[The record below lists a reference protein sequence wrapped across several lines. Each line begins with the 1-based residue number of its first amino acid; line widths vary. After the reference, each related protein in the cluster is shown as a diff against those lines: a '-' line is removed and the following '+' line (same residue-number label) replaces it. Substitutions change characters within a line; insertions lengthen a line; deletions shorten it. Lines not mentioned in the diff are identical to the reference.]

1 MMEFKEAFDKLCY
14 TRDASTVW
22 TDFLNYSIDQ
32 FLINPHKKYFHHEK
46 YEEEDYKHFQEC
58 FFAWIH
64 GMEDS
69 LKDNQWYDLLGEL
82 YEDIIIS
89 SYKAGAKGQ
98 FFTPP
103 SVTNAM
109 TSTVN
114 TIQEKENGNCM
125 DCACGSGRLLLAW
138 HIHHPRALCFGED
151 VDEQAAK
158 MCVLNFLVHGVKGS
172 VLWGNS
178 LSGELFDA
186 WKIHEFPFTIMS
198 VDNVW
203 EAKCFIGESIHA

>member
-1 MMEFKEAFDKLCY
+1 MEFKEAFDKLCY

-46 YEEEDYKHFQEC
+46 YEEDDYVNFQEC

-64 GMEDS
+64 GMENY

-89 SYKAGAKGQ
+89 SYKAGTKGQ

-103 SVTNAM
+103 SVTTAM
-109 TSTVN
+109 TSVVDTDELIEDDG
-114 TIQEKENGNCM
+114 TCM
-125 DCACGSGRLLLAW
+125 DCACGSGRLLLSW
-138 HIHHPRALCFGED
+138 HVQHPEYLCFGED
-151 VDEQAAK
+151 IDEQAAK

-172 VLWGNS
+172 VCWANS
-178 LSGELFDA
+178 LSGKFFDA
-186 WKIHEFPFTIMS
+186 WKVHEFPFTIMS
-198 VDNVW
+198 VNSIG
-203 EAKCFIGESIHA
+203 EANCFIGVRNQ